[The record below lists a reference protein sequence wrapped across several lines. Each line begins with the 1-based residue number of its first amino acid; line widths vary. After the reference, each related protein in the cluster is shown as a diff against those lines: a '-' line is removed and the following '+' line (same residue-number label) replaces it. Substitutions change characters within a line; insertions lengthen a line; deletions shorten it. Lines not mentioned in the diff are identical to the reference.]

1 MYRHWVSRCNVRF
14 KPKCLHFAMNYAT
27 HSPFRAIVSP
37 KCVRLVTFNRIVP
50 TALGTPYIIASDNT
64 SLAHCTSRHGDRTRS
79 QNDQV
84 RRSRLWYMANANSNN
99 ESIRCFCWVAYT
111 KSTWNCLHFVSFRFA
126 VVSSTH
132 VLQVVLLQKVIG
144 FIDSFFSSFL
154 YAVSL
159 CIYILSLLN
168 SFLVK
173 NGNKWIQKRIRLTA

>member
-1 MYRHWVSRCNVRF
+1 MTYRHWVSRCNVRF
-14 KPKCLHFAMNYAT
+14 QPKCLHFAMNYVT

-37 KCVRLVTFNRIVP
+37 KCVCLVTFNRIVP

-64 SLAHCTSRHGDRTRS
+64 SLAHCTRRHGDRTRS
-79 QNDQV
+79 QNDKV
-84 RRSRLWYMANANSNN
+84 RCS
-99 ESIRCFCWVAYT
+99 VAYT

-173 NGNKWIQKRIRLTA
+173 NGNE